1 MSATLQ
7 LQSISGIITQV
18 RETLGEVPPPLIGAS
33 STVVGD
39 KAYVFAGRLVATRKL
54 TNYMYILDLKT
65 LVWTRYVAP
74 FFSDQPP
81 RPRYFHSAVAY
92 NNSIVIFGGIGH
104 VGTSKERL
112 LDDVCVF
119 DIDTMCWKIPDIPP
133 SEFAP
138 QPRYAHLAVVTV
150 QDCMSIVGGQDIDNN
165 YIGDVN
171 VLDLKKLEWRFGK
184 TQEKHV
190 GVYQSVAVATQPN
203 TPLPAMLK
211 ESLGEIPSDEAVDTD
226 REPLMD
232 EVNANQRASLMRGRY
247 GQLMQNPEEPN
258 PLYLYTNMNSGRH
271 TKHELL
277 LVLSPASPRTVIEDC
292 SVYMNGSPMPPVL
305 RFPTGHSLGHHLILS
320 GTHLSAHAH
329 EFMIWSLDL
338 GTLTWTRIDTGTR
351 FASGSWNRGV
361 PYENANRML
370 VFGNPSRKLLDD
382 YNHRIVNFDNVAT
395 VDLEAFGVYKMP
407 QATCS
412 SLAQEMGLSL
422 LNEPA
427 FTDFYIIT
435 KEHQTIRVNSTVM
448 QQRWPYFADMMKKH
462 HQQEKNKKQQSRQK
476 RVSINGQSRNRG
488 PNIGSPKGSMMFPY
502 PYPVVLGLVQYL
514 YTDNLFTTQQY
525 QPHVLSQL
533 LLLADIYGMKRLQQ
547 LATHALHQMLSIS
560 TAPLIFETAAL
571 SHQTSLQIRAL
582 KMMITAKK
590 MLQKQQ
596 ELKQQEGGGGG
607 GNVPSTTST
616 TTATASRL
624 RYSSTFNTV
633 NNSRRTSSIAA
644 SSESVGGTTTTAT
657 NTNTSPSASSFTPP
671 LSSSSYEHSQHLPPP
686 PRSLSST
693 TRPRVRSYTVPKRGK
708 STRQK
713 SSPAH
718 LLTVSP
724 PPARPANSTAADN
737 NIRSK
742 SWASSPVTRSSTL
755 SIVDDRNEGEDAT
768 TQENSPP
775 STSNQQASSRRS
787 KSFKQKSSSF
797 FESLGSR
804 FSISSQHQ

>member
-18 RETLGEVPPPLIGAS
+18 RETLGEAPPPLIGAS
-33 STVVGD
+33 TTVVGD

-65 LVWTRYVAP
+65 LVWTRYIAP
-74 FFSDQPP
+74 FFSDPPP
-81 RPRYFHSAVAY
+81 RPRYFHSACAY

-104 VGTSKERL
+104 VGAPKERL
-112 LDDVCVF
+112 LDDVSIF

-150 QDCMSIVGGQDIDNN
+150 HDCMSIVGGQDIDDN
-165 YIGDVN
+165 YIDDVN
-171 VLDLKKLEWRFGK
+171 VLDLKTLEWRLGK
-184 TQEKHV
+184 RQENHM
-190 GVYQSVAVATQPN
+190 GAYQSVAVATQPN

-211 ESLGEIPSDEAVDTD
+211 ESLGEIPSDEALEAD

-258 PLYLYTNMNSGRH
+258 PLYIYTNMNFGQR

-277 LVLSPASPRTVIEDC
+277 LVLSPASTRTVLEDC
-292 SVYMNGSPMPPVL
+292 SAYMTGSPMPPAL
-305 RFPTGHSLGHHLILS
+305 RFPTGYSLGHHLILS
-320 GTHLSAHAH
+320 GTHLSAHSH

-338 GTLTWTRIDTGTR
+338 ATLTWTRIDTGTR

-370 VFGNPSRKLLDD
+370 VFGNPSRKLLED
-382 YNHRIVNFDNVAT
+382 YNHRLVNFDHVAT

-427 FTDFYIIT
+427 FTDFHIIT
-435 KEHQTIRVNSTVM
+435 KEHQTIKVNSKVM

-462 HQQEKNKKQQSRQK
+462 CQQEKNKHSSNQQ
-476 RVSINGQSRNRG
+476 RVSIESQSKHRG
-488 PNIGSPKGSMMFPY
+488 PKIGSPKGSMMFPY

-596 ELKQQEGGGGG
+596 ELQQQEGG
-607 GNVPSTTST
+607 NLPSTTSAT
-616 TTATASRL
+616 TVTVSRL

-633 NNSRRTSSIAA
+633 NNSQSTSSIAA
-644 SSESVGGTTTTAT
+644 STESGGDTTTST
-657 NTNTSPSASSFTPP
+657 NTNTSPSASSYDHSQQHLSPP
-671 LSSSSYEHSQHLPPP
+671 LPPSSA
-686 PRSLSST
+686 SLS
-693 TRPRVRSYTVPKRGK
+693 RPRLRSYTVPKSGT
-708 STRQK
+708 STRLK

-718 LLTVSP
+718 LLPISP
-724 PPARPANSTAADN
+724 PRLPSSSSTTTSN

-742 SWASSPVTRSSTL
+742 SWTSTPVTRSSTL
-755 SIVDDRNEGEDAT
+755 SAIDDGNEQDNPT
-768 TQENSPP
+768 TQDSNAP
-775 STSNQQASSRRS
+775 SSSSNPQSKS
-787 KSFKQKSSSF
+787 KSFKKKSSSF
-797 FESLGSR
+797 FGSIGSR
-804 FSISSQHQ
+804 FSTSSQHQ

>member
-18 RETLGEVPPPLIGAS
+18 RETLGEVPPALVGAS

-39 KAYVFAGRLVATRKL
+39 KAYVFGGRLMTTRKL
-54 TNYMYILDLKT
+54 VNYMYILDLKT
-65 LVWTRYVAP
+65 LVWTRYIAP

-81 RPRYFHSAVAY
+81 RPRYFHSACAY
-92 NNSIVIFGGIGH
+92 NNSIIIFGGIGH

-112 LDDVCVF
+112 LDDLSIF
-119 DIDTMCWKIPDIPP
+119 DIDTMCWKVPDIAP

-138 QPRYAHLAVVTV
+138 QPRYAHLAVTTV
-150 QDCMSIVGGQDIDNN
+150 HDCMSIVGGQDNDNN

-184 TQEKHV
+184 TQERHF

-211 ESLGEIPSDEAVDTD
+211 ESLGEIPSDETID
-226 REPLMD
+226 
-232 EVNANQRASLMRGRY
+232 
-247 GQLMQNPEEPN
+247 LMQNPEEPN
-258 PLYLYTNMNSGRH
+258 PLYLYTNMNFGRQS
-271 TKHELL
+271 KQELL
-277 LVLSPASPRTVIEDC
+277 LVLSPGSPRTVVEDC
-292 SVYMNGSPMPPVL
+292 SAYMNGSPMPPAL

-320 GTHLSAHAH
+320 GTHLSAHSH

-370 VFGNPSRKLLDD
+370 VFGNPSRKLLED
-382 YNHRIVNFDNVAT
+382 YNHRLVNFDYVAM

-427 FTDFYIIT
+427 FTDFHIIT
-435 KEHQTIRVNSTVM
+435 KENQTIRVNSAVM
-448 QQRWPYFADMMKKH
+448 QQRWPYFADM
-462 HQQEKNKKQQSRQK
+462 
-476 RVSINGQSRNRG
+476 
-488 PNIGSPKGSMMFPY
+488 IGSPRGSMVFPY

-596 ELKQQEGGGGG
+596 ELLQQEG

-616 TTATASRL
+616 TSASRL
-624 RYSSTFNTV
+624 RYSSTFNTF
-633 NNSRRTSSIAA
+633 NNSSRPTSSITA
-644 SSESVGGTTTTAT
+644 STESAGGTTTAT
-657 NTNTSPSASSFTPP
+657 YTNTSPSTSSFTPSQ
-671 LSSSSYEHSQHLPPP
+671 SSSSYDHHQHLPPP
-686 PRSLSST
+686 PSSS

-724 PPARPANSTAADN
+724 PPRPSNSTTNTDSNTRA
-737 NIRSK
+737 K
-742 SWASSPVTRSSTL
+742 SWASSPVSRFSTL
-755 SIVDDRNEGEDAT
+755 SAIDDRNEGDTTTT

-775 STSNQQASSRRS
+775 STSNNQQSSRS
-787 KSFKQKSSSF
+787 KSFKKKSSSF
-797 FESLGSR
+797 FESIGNR
-804 FSISSQHQ
+804 FSISSQHQSQ